1 MKKALLLST
10 ALLASGA
17 VFAQKV
23 QRAAPNERSVDASP
37 ARIMSQAEFA
47 SYYQAETVI
56 WSEDFASGIPSTWMN
71 YGTALGVVDPD
82 AKWEYRGSTTTPNTS
97 VGSRGAYSS
106 QFLPGSTTP
115 NPNYTSI
122 NSASKSNGFVVFD
135 SDFLDNAGIASNF
148 CGTGALACAPHVANL
163 ETSVINLTGHLD
175 IELSFTQFYRRFVG
189 GPNNSQAIPA
199 TYIDFSKDG
208 GVTWYRS
215 VTLNGGVAVNAA
227 TPSNDVVV
235 INAKNFI
242 GNEANA
248 KIRFRFDGDY
258 YHWQID
264 DIKIVPTPKNR
275 LTFTAGS
282 DGSPAQ
288 DIVYG
293 ANQESARMGRMTL
306 KQVRPIAFD
315 ANCFNSGLNAQ
326 TNVKLQMKIF
336 NATTGAM
343 VQTINSPIIAS
354 LASGDTATWNQLN
367 TYTTSWTPSAV
378 GRYDF
383 TYNLVSDSVSIASDT
398 LGSVFVTDSLM
409 SLDNGNWDN
418 SIGASYN
425 TTQWGDGSQMTN
437 MQELVNDEMLFGARV
452 YLSSTSQAGAVLE
465 LEVYDSSAFGANG
478 FDANKLVAYGQRVL
492 TASDITNGYAEYNFA
507 DTVTGRGVVLNYS
520 NIGYYFNLIMFNN
533 AGANRLLIRNDQ
545 TFGARPGTKYMYLPL
560 VTTPGWFTG
569 YTNSKVFNNLWI
581 HSINCPASNAANCMT
596 TSVGE
601 NPLNEVVLAPNP
613 ASDFVN
619 VNFGLLYG
627 EHAVEVLDLSGKV
640 VRSTKVMADAN
651 VPIFVGDLQSGL
663 YLVRIAKGGD
673 VKTFKVSVL

>member
-10 ALLASGA
+10 ALLLSGVA
-17 VFAQKV
+17 FAQKV
-23 QRAAPNERSVDASP
+23 QRAAPNERCVDDSP
-37 ARIMSQAEFA
+37 ARSMSQSEVAN
-47 SYYQAETVI
+47 YYQGETVI
-56 WSEDFASGIPSTWMN
+56 WSEDFASGIPTTWMN
-71 YGTALGVVDPD
+71 YGTAVGVADLD
-82 AKWEYRGSTTTPNTS
+82 AKWEYRGTTTTPSNAT
-97 VGSRGAYSS
+97 GSRGGYAGTAATG
-106 QFLPGSTTP
+106 QLPIQSTT
-115 NPNYTSI
+115 
-122 NSASKSNGFVVFD
+122 AANGFVVFD
-135 SDFLDNAGIASNF
+135 SDFLDNAGIAGNF

-163 ETSVINLTGHLD
+163 ETGVINLLGHPTVDL
-175 IELSFTQFYRRFVG
+175 LFTQYYRRFAGAG
-189 GPNNSQAIPA
+189 GVQTVPA
-199 TYIDFSKDG
+199 TYLDFSTDG
-208 GVTWYRS
+208 GVTWTGN
-215 VTLNGGVAVNAA
+215 VTLNAGIAVNSA
-227 TPSNDVVV
+227 TTRNSAIAVSIGQYVGNQSNV
-235 INAKNFI
+235 
-242 GNEANA
+242 

-258 YHWQID
+258 YFWQMD
-264 DIKIVPTPKNR
+264 DIKIISTPKNR

-293 ANQESARMGRMTL
+293 ATQESARMGRMTL

-315 ANCFNSGLNAQ
+315 ANCFNSGQNAQ

-343 VQTINSPIIAS
+343 VQTVNSPIIAS

-383 TYNLVSDSVSIASDT
+383 TYNLVSDSISIASDT
-398 LGSVFVTDSLM
+398 LGSVIVSDSVM
-409 SLDNGNWDN
+409 SLDYGNWNN
-418 SIGASYN
+418 SIGASSN

-452 YLSSTSQAGAVLE
+452 YLSSTSQAGAILE
-465 LEVYDSSAFGANG
+465 LAVYDSSAFGGNTSG
-478 FDANKLVAYGQRVL
+478 WDANKLVAYGQQVL

-507 DTVTGRGVVLNYS
+507 DSVTGRGVLLNFS
-520 NIGYYFNLIMFNN
+520 NIGYYFNLTMYNN
-533 AGANRLLIRNDQ
+533 SGANTLLIRNDQ
-545 TFGARPGTKYMYLPL
+545 TFGARSGTKYMYLAAL
-560 VTTPGWFTG
+560 SSWYSG
-569 YTNSKVFNNLWI
+569 YSNSLTFNNLWI
-581 HSINCPASNAANCMT
+581 HSINCPATNAANCMT
-596 TSVGE
+596 TSLGE

-651 VPIFVGDLQSGL
+651 VPIFVGDLQRGL

>member
-10 ALLASGA
+10 ALLLSGVA
-17 VFAQKV
+17 FAQKV
-23 QRAAPNERSVDASP
+23 QRAAPNERCVDDSP
-37 ARIMSQAEFA
+37 ARSMSQSEVAN
-47 SYYQAETVI
+47 YYQGETVI
-56 WSEDFASGIPSTWMN
+56 WSEDFASGIPTTWMN
-71 YGTALGVVDPD
+71 YGTAVGVADLD
-82 AKWEYRGSTTTPNTS
+82 AKWEYRGTTTTPSNA
-97 VGSRGAYSS
+97 VGSRGAYAGPAGTG
-106 QFLPGSTTP
+106 QLPIQSTT
-115 NPNYTSI
+115 
-122 NSASKSNGFVVFD
+122 AANGFVVFD
-135 SDFLDNAGIASNF
+135 SDFLDNAGIAGNF

-163 ETSVINLTGHLD
+163 ETGVINLLGHPTVDL
-175 IELSFTQFYRRFVG
+175 LFTQYYRRFAGAG
-189 GPNNSQAIPA
+189 GVQTVPA
-199 TYIDFSKDG
+199 TYLDFSTDG
-208 GVTWYRS
+208 GVTWS
-215 VTLNGGVAVNAA
+215 GNVTLNAGIAVNSA
-227 TPSNDVVV
+227 TTRNSAIAVS
-235 INAKNFI
+235 I
-242 GNEANA
+242 GQYVGNQANV

-258 YHWQID
+258 YFWQMD
-264 DIKIVPTPKNR
+264 DIKIISTPKNR
-275 LTFTAGS
+275 MTFTAGS

-293 ANQESARMGRMTL
+293 ATQESARMGRMTL

-315 ANCFNSGLNAQ
+315 ANCFNSGQNAQ

-343 VQTINSPIIAS
+343 VQTVNSPIIAS

-398 LGSVFVTDSLM
+398 LGSVIVSDSVM
-409 SLDNGNWDN
+409 SLDNGNWNN
-418 SIGASYN
+418 SIGASSN

-452 YLSSTSQAGAVLE
+452 YLGSTSQAGAILE
-465 LEVYDSSAFGANG
+465 LAVYDSSAFGGNTSG
-478 FDANKLVAYGQRVL
+478 WDANKLVAYGQRVL

-507 DTVTGRGVVLNYS
+507 DTVTGRGVLLNFS
-520 NIGYYFNLIMFNN
+520 NIGYYFNLTMYNN
-533 AGANRLLIRNDQ
+533 SGANTLLIRNDQ
-545 TFGARPGTKYMYLPL
+545 TFGARSGTKYMYLAAL
-560 VTTPGWFTG
+560 SSWYSG
-569 YTNSKVFNNLWI
+569 YSNSLTFNNLWI
-581 HSINCPASNAANCMT
+581 HSINCPATNAANCMT
-596 TSVGE
+596 TSLGE
-601 NPLNEVVLAPNP
+601 NPLNQVVLAPNP

-651 VPIFVGDLQSGL
+651 VPIFVGDLQRGL

>member
-1 MKKALLLST
+1 MKKALLLTT
-10 ALLASGA
+10 ALLLSGVA
-17 VFAQKV
+17 FAQKV
-23 QRAAPNERSVDASP
+23 QRAAPNERCVDDSP
-37 ARIMSQAEFA
+37 ARSMSQSEVAN
-47 SYYQAETVI
+47 YYQGETVI
-56 WSEDFASGIPSTWMN
+56 WSEDFASGIPTTWMN
-71 YGTALGVVDPD
+71 YGTAVGVADLD
-82 AKWEYRGSTTTPNTS
+82 AKWEYRGTTTTPSNA
-97 VGSRGAYSS
+97 VGSRGAYAGPAGTG
-106 QFLPGSTTP
+106 QLPIQSTT
-115 NPNYTSI
+115 
-122 NSASKSNGFVVFD
+122 AANGFVVFD
-135 SDFLDNAGIASNF
+135 SDFLDNAGIAGNF

-163 ETSVINLTGHLD
+163 ETGVINLLGHPTVDL
-175 IELSFTQFYRRFVG
+175 LFTQYYRRFAGAG
-189 GPNNSQAIPA
+189 GVQTVPA
-199 TYIDFSKDG
+199 TYLDFSTDG
-208 GVTWYRS
+208 GVTWS
-215 VTLNGGVAVNAA
+215 GNVTLNAGIAVNSA
-227 TPSNDVVV
+227 TTRNSAIAVS
-235 INAKNFI
+235 I
-242 GNEANA
+242 GQYVGNQANV

-258 YHWQID
+258 YFWQMD
-264 DIKIVPTPKNR
+264 DIKIISTPKNR
-275 LTFTAGS
+275 MTFTAGS

-293 ANQESARMGRMTL
+293 ATQESARMGRMTL

-315 ANCFNSGLNAQ
+315 ANCFNSGQNAQ

-398 LGSVFVTDSLM
+398 LGSVIVSDSVM
-409 SLDNGNWDN
+409 SLDYGNWNN
-418 SIGASYN
+418 SIGASTN

-452 YLSSTSQAGAVLE
+452 YLGSTSQAGAILE
-465 LEVYDSSAFGANG
+465 LAVYDSSAFGGNTSG
-478 FDANKLVAYGQRVL
+478 WDANKLVAYGQQVL

-507 DTVTGRGVVLNYS
+507 DTVTGRGVLLNFS
-520 NIGYYFNLIMFNN
+520 NIGYYFNLTMYNN
-533 AGANRLLIRNDQ
+533 SGANTLLIRNDQ
-545 TFGARPGTKYMYLPL
+545 TFGARSGTKYMYLAAL
-560 VTTPGWFTG
+560 SSWYSG
-569 YTNSKVFNNLWI
+569 YSNSKTFNNLWI
-581 HSINCPASNAANCMT
+581 HSINCPATNAANCMT
-596 TSVGE
+596 TSLGE
-601 NPLNEVVLAPNP
+601 NPLNQVVLAPNP

-651 VPIFVGDLQSGL
+651 VPIFVGDLQRGL

>member
-1 MKKALLLST
+1 MKKALLLTT
-10 ALLASGA
+10 ALLLSGVA
-17 VFAQKV
+17 FAQKV
-23 QRAAPNERSVDASP
+23 QRAAPNERCVDDSP
-37 ARIMSQAEFA
+37 ARSMSQSEVAN
-47 SYYQAETVI
+47 YYQGETVI
-56 WSEDFASGIPSTWMN
+56 WSEDFASGIPTTWMN
-71 YGTALGVVDPD
+71 YGTAVGVADLD
-82 AKWEYRGSTTTPNTS
+82 AKWEYRGTTTTPS
-97 VGSRGAYSS
+97 KAVGSRGAYAGPAGTG
-106 QFLPGSTTP
+106 QLPIQSTT
-115 NPNYTSI
+115 
-122 NSASKSNGFVVFD
+122 AANGFVVFD
-135 SDFLDNAGIASNF
+135 SDFLDNAGIAGNF

-163 ETSVINLTGHLD
+163 ETGVINLLGHPTVDL
-175 IELSFTQFYRRFVG
+175 LFTQYYRRFAGAG
-189 GPNNSQAIPA
+189 GVQTVPA
-199 TYIDFSKDG
+199 TYLDFSTDG
-208 GVTWYRS
+208 GVTWS
-215 VTLNGGVAVNAA
+215 GNVTLNAGIAVNSA
-227 TPSNDVVV
+227 TTRNSAIAVS
-235 INAKNFI
+235 I
-242 GNEANA
+242 GQYVGNQANV

-258 YHWQID
+258 YFWQMD
-264 DIKIVPTPKNR
+264 DIKIISTPKNR
-275 LTFTAGS
+275 MTFTAGS

-293 ANQESARMGRMTL
+293 ATQESARMGRMTL

-315 ANCFNSGLNAQ
+315 ANCFNSGQNAQ

-398 LGSVFVTDSLM
+398 LGSVIVSDSVM
-409 SLDNGNWDN
+409 SLDYGNWNN
-418 SIGASYN
+418 SIGASTN

-452 YLSSTSQAGAVLE
+452 YLSSTSQAGAILE
-465 LEVYDSSAFGANG
+465 LAVYDSSAFGGNTSG
-478 FDANKLVAYGQRVL
+478 WDANKLVAYGQQVL

-507 DTVTGRGVVLNYS
+507 DTVTGRGVLLNFS
-520 NIGYYFNLIMFNN
+520 NIGYYFNLTMYNN
-533 AGANRLLIRNDQ
+533 SGANTLLIRNDQ
-545 TFGARPGTKYMYLPL
+545 TFGARSGTKYMYLAAL
-560 VTTPGWFTG
+560 SSWYSG
-569 YTNSKVFNNLWI
+569 YSNSLTFNNLWI
-581 HSINCPASNAANCMT
+581 HSINCPATNAANCMT
-596 TSVGE
+596 TSLGE
-601 NPLNEVVLAPNP
+601 NPLNQVVLAPNP

-651 VPIFVGDLQSGL
+651 VPIFVGDLQRGL

>member
-1 MKKALLLST
+1 
-10 ALLASGA
+10 
-17 VFAQKV
+17 
-23 QRAAPNERSVDASP
+23 
-37 ARIMSQAEFA
+37 MSQSEVAN
-47 SYYQAETVI
+47 YYQGETVI
-56 WSEDFASGIPSTWMN
+56 WSEDFASGIPTTWMN
-71 YGTALGVVDPD
+71 YGTAVGVADLD
-82 AKWEYRGSTTTPNTS
+82 AKWEYRGTTTTPSNA
-97 VGSRGAYSS
+97 VGSRGAYAGPAGTG
-106 QFLPGSTTP
+106 QLPIQSTT
-115 NPNYTSI
+115 
-122 NSASKSNGFVVFD
+122 AANGFVVFD
-135 SDFLDNAGIASNF
+135 SDFLDNAGIAGNF

-163 ETSVINLTGHLD
+163 ETGVINLLGHPTVDL
-175 IELSFTQFYRRFVG
+175 LFTQYYRRFAGAG
-189 GPNNSQAIPA
+189 GVQTVPA
-199 TYIDFSKDG
+199 TYLDFSTDG
-208 GVTWYRS
+208 GVTWS
-215 VTLNGGVAVNAA
+215 GNVTLNAGIAVNSA
-227 TPSNDVVV
+227 TTRNSAIAVS
-235 INAKNFI
+235 I
-242 GNEANA
+242 GQYVGNQANV

-258 YHWQID
+258 YFWQMD
-264 DIKIVPTPKNR
+264 DIKIISTPKNR
-275 LTFTAGS
+275 MTFTAGS

-293 ANQESARMGRMTL
+293 ATQESARMGRMTL

-315 ANCFNSGLNAQ
+315 ANCFNSGQNAQ

-398 LGSVFVTDSLM
+398 LGSVIVSDSVM
-409 SLDNGNWDN
+409 SLDYGNWNN
-418 SIGASYN
+418 SIGASTN

-452 YLSSTSQAGAVLE
+452 YLGSTSQAGAILE
-465 LEVYDSSAFGANG
+465 LAVYDSSAFGGNTSG
-478 FDANKLVAYGQRVL
+478 WDANKLVAYGQQVL

-507 DTVTGRGVVLNYS
+507 DTVTGRGVLLNFS
-520 NIGYYFNLIMFNN
+520 NIGYYFNLTMYNN
-533 AGANRLLIRNDQ
+533 SGANTLLIRNDQ
-545 TFGARPGTKYMYLPL
+545 TFGARSGTKYMYLAAL
-560 VTTPGWFTG
+560 SSWYSG
-569 YTNSKVFNNLWI
+569 YSNSKTFNNLWI
-581 HSINCPASNAANCMT
+581 HSINCPATNAANCMT
-596 TSVGE
+596 TSLGE
-601 NPLNEVVLAPNP
+601 NPLNQVVLAPNP

-651 VPIFVGDLQSGL
+651 VPIFVGDLQRGL

>member
-10 ALLASGA
+10 ALLLSGVA
-17 VFAQKV
+17 FAQKV
-23 QRAAPNERSVDASP
+23 QRAAPNERCVDDSP
-37 ARIMSQAEFA
+37 ARSMSQSEVAN
-47 SYYQAETVI
+47 YYQGETVI
-56 WSEDFASGIPSTWMN
+56 WSEDFASGIPTTWMN
-71 YGTALGVVDPD
+71 YGTAVGVADLD
-82 AKWEYRGSTTTPNTS
+82 AKWEYRGTTTTPSNAT
-97 VGSRGAYSS
+97 GSRGGYAGPASTG
-106 QFLPGSTTP
+106 QLP
-115 NPNYTSI
+115 I
-122 NSASKSNGFVVFD
+122 QSATAANGFVVFD
-135 SDFLDNAGIASNF
+135 SDFLDNAGIAGNF

-163 ETSVINLTGHLD
+163 ETGVINLLGHPTVDL
-175 IELSFTQFYRRFVG
+175 LFTQYYRRFAGAG
-189 GPNNSQAIPA
+189 GVQTVPA
-199 TYIDFSKDG
+199 TYLDFSTDG
-208 GVTWYRS
+208 GVTWS
-215 VTLNGGVAVNAA
+215 GNVTLNASIAVNSA
-227 TPSNDVVV
+227 TTRNSAIAVS
-235 INAKNFI
+235 I
-242 GNEANA
+242 GQYVGNQANV

-258 YHWQID
+258 YFWQMD
-264 DIKIVPTPKNR
+264 DIKIISTPKNR

-293 ANQESARMGRMTL
+293 ATQESARMGRMTV

-315 ANCFNSGLNAQ
+315 ANCFNSGQNAQ

-343 VQTINSPIIAS
+343 VQTVNSPIIAS
-354 LASGDTATWNQLN
+354 LAPGDTATWNQLN

-398 LGSVFVTDSLM
+398 LGSVIVSDSVM
-409 SLDNGNWDN
+409 SLDNGNWNN
-418 SIGASYN
+418 SIGASSN

-452 YLSSTSQAGAVLE
+452 YLGSTSQAGAILE
-465 LEVYDSSAFGANG
+465 LAVYDSSAFGGNTSG
-478 FDANKLVAYGQRVL
+478 WDANKLVAYGQRVL

-507 DTVTGRGVVLNYS
+507 DTVTGRGVLLNFS
-520 NIGYYFNLIMFNN
+520 NIGYYFNLTMYNN
-533 AGANRLLIRNDQ
+533 SGANTLLIRNDQ
-545 TFGARPGTKYMYLPL
+545 TFGARSGTKYMYLAAL
-560 VTTPGWFTG
+560 SSWYSG
-569 YTNSKVFNNLWI
+569 YSNSKTFNNLWI
-581 HSINCPASNAANCMT
+581 HSINCPATNAANCMT
-596 TSVGE
+596 TSLGE
-601 NPLNEVVLAPNP
+601 NPLNQVVLAPNP

-651 VPIFVGDLQSGL
+651 VPIFVGDLQRGL

>member
-10 ALLASGA
+10 ALLLSGVA
-17 VFAQKV
+17 FAQKV
-23 QRAAPNERSVDASP
+23 QRAAPNERCVDDSP
-37 ARIMSQAEFA
+37 ARSMSQSEVAN
-47 SYYQAETVI
+47 YYQGETVI
-56 WSEDFASGIPSTWMN
+56 WSEDFASGIPTTWMN
-71 YGTALGVVDPD
+71 YGTAVGVADLD
-82 AKWEYRGSTTTPNTS
+82 AKWEYRGTTTTPSNAT
-97 VGSRGAYSS
+97 GSRGGYAGPASTG
-106 QFLPGSTTP
+106 QLP
-115 NPNYTSI
+115 I
-122 NSASKSNGFVVFD
+122 QSATAANGFVVFD
-135 SDFLDNAGIASNF
+135 SDFLDNAGIAGNF

-163 ETSVINLTGHLD
+163 ETGVINLLGHPTVDL
-175 IELSFTQFYRRFVG
+175 LFTQYYRRFAGAG
-189 GPNNSQAIPA
+189 GVQTVPA
-199 TYIDFSKDG
+199 TYLDFSTDG
-208 GVTWYRS
+208 GVTWTGN
-215 VTLNGGVAVNAA
+215 VTLNASIAVNSA
-227 TPSNDVVV
+227 TTRNSAIAVS
-235 INAKNFI
+235 I
-242 GNEANA
+242 GQYVGNQANV

-258 YHWQID
+258 YFWQMD
-264 DIKIVPTPKNR
+264 DIKIISTPKNR
-275 LTFTAGS
+275 MTFTAGS

-293 ANQESARMGRMTL
+293 ATQESARMGRMTL

-315 ANCFNSGLNAQ
+315 ANCFNSGQNAQ

-343 VQTINSPIIAS
+343 VQTVNSPIIAS

-398 LGSVFVTDSLM
+398 LGSVIVSDSVM
-409 SLDNGNWDN
+409 SLDNGNWNN
-418 SIGASYN
+418 SIGASSN

-452 YLSSTSQAGAVLE
+452 YLGSTSQAGAILE
-465 LEVYDSSAFGANG
+465 LAVYDSSAFGGNTSG
-478 FDANKLVAYGQRVL
+478 WDANKLVAYGQRVL

-507 DTVTGRGVVLNYS
+507 DTVTGRGVLLNFS
-520 NIGYYFNLIMFNN
+520 NIGYYFNLTMYNN
-533 AGANRLLIRNDQ
+533 SGANTLLIRNDQ
-545 TFGARPGTKYMYLPL
+545 TFGARSGTKYMYLAAL
-560 VTTPGWFTG
+560 SSWYSG
-569 YTNSKVFNNLWI
+569 YSNSLTFNNLWI
-581 HSINCPASNAANCMT
+581 HSINCPATNAANCMT
-596 TSVGE
+596 TSLGE
-601 NPLNEVVLAPNP
+601 NPLNQVVLAPNP

-651 VPIFVGDLQSGL
+651 VPIFVGDLQRGL

>member
-10 ALLASGA
+10 ALLLSGVA
-17 VFAQKV
+17 FAQKV
-23 QRAAPNERSVDASP
+23 QRAAPNERCVDDSP
-37 ARIMSQAEFA
+37 ARSMSQSEVAN
-47 SYYQAETVI
+47 YYQGETVI
-56 WSEDFASGIPSTWMN
+56 WSEDFASGIPTTWMN
-71 YGTALGVVDPD
+71 YGTAVGVADLD
-82 AKWEYRGSTTTPNTS
+82 AKWEYRGTTTTPSNA
-97 VGSRGAYSS
+97 VGSRGAYAGPAGTG
-106 QFLPGSTTP
+106 QLPIQSTT
-115 NPNYTSI
+115 
-122 NSASKSNGFVVFD
+122 AANGFVVFD
-135 SDFLDNAGIASNF
+135 SDFLDNAGIAGNF

-163 ETSVINLTGHLD
+163 ETGVINLLGHPTVDL
-175 IELSFTQFYRRFVG
+175 LFTQYYRRFA
-189 GPNNSQAIPA
+189 GPGNVQTVPA
-199 TYIDFSKDG
+199 TYLDFSTDG
-208 GVTWYRS
+208 GVTWTGN
-215 VTLNGGVAVNAA
+215 VALNAGIAVNSA
-227 TPSNDVVV
+227 TARNSAIAVS
-235 INAKNFI
+235 I
-242 GNEANA
+242 GQYVGNQANV

-258 YHWQID
+258 YFWQMD
-264 DIKIVPTPKNR
+264 DIKIISTPKNR
-275 LTFTAGS
+275 MTFTAGS

-288 DIVYG
+288 DIVFG

-315 ANCFNSGLNAQ
+315 ANCFNSGQNAQ

-383 TYNLVSDSVSIASDT
+383 TYNLVSDSVSIVSDT
-398 LGSVFVTDSLM
+398 LGSVIVSDSVM
-409 SLDNGNWDN
+409 SLDYGNWNN
-418 SIGASYN
+418 SIGASTN

-452 YLSSTSQAGAVLE
+452 YLSSSSQAGAILE
-465 LEVYDSSAFGANG
+465 LAVYDSSAFGGNTSG
-478 FDANKLVAYGQRVL
+478 WDANKLVAYGQQVL

-507 DTVTGRGVVLNYS
+507 DTVTGRGVLLNFS
-520 NIGYYFNLIMFNN
+520 NIGYYFNLTMYNN
-533 AGANRLLIRNDQ
+533 SGANTLLIRNDQ
-545 TFGARPGTKYMYLPL
+545 TFGARSGTKYMYLAAL
-560 VTTPGWFTG
+560 SSWYSG
-569 YTNSKVFNNLWI
+569 YSNSLTFNNLWI
-581 HSINCPASNAANCMT
+581 HSINCPATNAANCMT
-596 TSVGE
+596 TSLGE
-601 NPLNEVVLAPNP
+601 NPLNQVVLAPNP

-651 VPIFVGDLQSGL
+651 VPIFVGDLQRGL